1 MHILYLECECKNASC
16 HVTKVTKMFDQIL
29 NLFDPRKSLAAR
41 ISWVFALLSIIL
53 SLIAGC
59 YISTIAQNIVER
71 EIGALYSDRA
81 QHVVAAVD
89 LQVQS
94 LSDAMELAASVFVT
108 TEENQGL
115 SATEKL
121 IATAKGNLENAVW
134 IGIIDPSGIIVAG
147 DKDHLK
153 GAFVGESA
161 WFRKA
166 VGGEYVNG
174 AQEFPTLDTALGTEI
189 SEIKNK
195 YLIITLPMKA
205 KDGAIR
211 SFASAAFNM
220 DMIESVVLKSTQT
233 LAGNRPIDV
242 FLLDRAG
249 KDLTQ
254 NPDRVVPL
262 DTSSTIRLMQS
273 VNNQTFND
281 DSAFFITPDHLIG
294 YASSQSSS
302 DFKGTGWIAVVRE
315 PKSSAYLPAHNLAIA
330 IGLTCLAMGLGLTLA
345 SAIGISYILSGL
357 SRIAKSAEQLKAG
370 IAEEFI
376 ANQGKD
382 EVSRIS
388 MSLASLFNSQKRANA
403 DLAEL
408 NKNLDQKVVERTR
421 DVQRLSE
428 ETRIAAVTRDRLRM
442 SRDLHDTLAH
452 SMLALLTQIRLIQ
465 KLQKAKPGLVTEEL
479 NYAEMAAQEGL
490 NLARNAVTEL
500 RYFAVRDDGLGAALQ
515 KLVNKLRERVEVE
528 VVFRVD
534 DLASDLA
541 GPKTET
547 AYRIAEEALHNIEKH
562 SSATVVN
569 LIVALDQVDPVNQKL
584 IVTIDDNGKGFDP
597 AISNAGHF
605 GLLGMREQAEITNG
619 KLDINSGLG
628 KGTRIRFEVVL

>member
-1 MHILYLECECKNASC
+1 MHPYRECWKAFC
-16 HVTKVTKMFDQIL
+16 HVTKVMMMLGQII

-41 ISWVFALLSIIL
+41 ISWVFAVLSIIL
-53 SLIAGC
+53 SLLAGY
-59 YISTIAQNIVER
+59 YISTLAQNIVER

-94 LSDAMELAASVFVT
+94 LFDAMELAASVFAT

-115 SATEKL
+115 SATERL

-134 IGIIDPSGIIVAG
+134 VGIVDPSGIIVAG

-153 GAFVGESA
+153 GAFVGDSK
-161 WFRKA
+161 WFHNA
-166 VGGEYVNG
+166 TGGEYVSG
-174 AQEFPTLDTALGTEI
+174 AQEFSVLDKALGIKI
-189 SEIKNK
+189 SNTKAN
-195 YLIITLPMKA
+195 YLMITVPMRNPA
-205 KDGAIR
+205 GAII
-211 SFASAAFNM
+211 SFTAAAFDM
-220 DMIESVVLKSTQT
+220 DMIESIVLKSTKT

-242 FLLDRAG
+242 FLLDQAG
-249 KDLTQ
+249 KDLSQ
-254 NPDRVVPL
+254 NPDGVVPI
-262 DTSSTIRLMQS
+262 DANSSMRLLESINTETI
-273 VNNQTFND
+273 D
-281 DSAFFITPDHLIG
+281 DNSAFFITPNHLVG

-315 PKSSAYLPAHNLAIA
+315 AKSSAYLPAHNLAVA

-345 SAIGISYILSGL
+345 SALGIKYILSGL

-370 IAEEFI
+370 TAEEFI
-376 ANQGKD
+376 ASEGKD

-388 MSLASLFNSQKRANA
+388 LSLASLFNSQKHTNA

-408 NKNLDQKVVERTR
+408 NKNLDQKVAERTR

-428 ETRIAAVTRDRLRM
+428 ETRMAAVTRDRLRM

-452 SMLALLTQIRLIQ
+452 SMLAMLTQIRLIQ
-465 KLQKAKPGLVTEEL
+465 KLQKAKPELVAEEL
-479 NYAEMAAQEGL
+479 GYAEQAAQVGL
-490 NLARNAVTEL
+490 NLARDAVTEL
-500 RYFAVRDDGLGAALQ
+500 RYFAVRDDGLKAALQ
-515 KLVNKLRERVEVE
+515 KLIKKLKERMEIE
-528 VVFRVD
+528 VVFEID
-534 DLASDLA
+534 DGASDLA
-541 GPKTET
+541 GPKAET

-562 SSATVVN
+562 SSATVIN
-569 LIVALDQVDPVNQKL
+569 LNVALDQADPANQKL
-584 IVTIDDNGKGFDP
+584 IVTIEDNGKGFDP
-597 AISNAGHF
+597 SISKVGHF